1 MNPEQRT
8 MTIWGG
14 GLAAGVIIGW
24 IIVGGVRGPLL
35 EERHNVAEGLFK
47 SYSDLYPEKGMAV
60 DEATKKWKTVFE
72 HQQSALKDAEA
83 SLVPPLPPKYTN
95 TDLSTGAAQVH
106 ADLQYLKQKA
116 QRQKVTIPGTL
127 PFEEG
132 LDADE
137 KQRLLQLAQ
146 LYLYR
151 NAIDTCMDAGVDR
164 IGSVRVEKEKGSTDA
179 GGRYA
184 VLVCQLEL
192 EVTWEK
198 ASQVLLDLIQA
209 QNTKGFGVRAL
220 SLVHDRSGNERLSL
234 TISLLTANNPAW
246 GLRPDTG
253 PVAPKGGG
261 TGASGGGGRFGGK
274 LGGG

>member
-1 MNPEQRT
+1 MTPEQRT
-8 MTIWGG
+8 MAIWGG
-14 GLAAGVIIGW
+14 GIAAGVIVGW

-35 EERHNVAEGLFK
+35 DERHTVAEGLFK
-47 SYSDLYPEKGMAV
+47 NYSDLYPEKGMAV
-60 DEATKKWKTVFE
+60 DEATKKWKTLFE

-83 SLVPPLPPKYTN
+83 SLVPPLPRKYTDA
-95 TDLSTGAAQVH
+95 DLSSGAAQVH

-151 NAIDTCMDAGVDR
+151 NALDTCMDAGVDR
-164 IGSVRVEKEKGSTDA
+164 ISSVRIEKEKGSTDP

-184 VLVCQLEL
+184 VLLCQLDL

-246 GLRPDTG
+246 GLRPELA
-253 PVAPKGGG
+253 PNAPKTGSG
-261 TGASGGGGRFGGK
+261 TGGSGGGRFGAK